1 VVEGLLNGVRSFEWI
16 TGGGAD
22 VKIISI
28 ERVIGSLG
36 EGLSEV
42 VNI

>member
-1 VVEGLLNGVRSFEWI
+1 VVEGLLDNVRNFEWI
-16 TGGGAD
+16 KGGPGS
-22 VKIISI
+22 KIISI

-36 EGLSEV
+36 EGPSKV